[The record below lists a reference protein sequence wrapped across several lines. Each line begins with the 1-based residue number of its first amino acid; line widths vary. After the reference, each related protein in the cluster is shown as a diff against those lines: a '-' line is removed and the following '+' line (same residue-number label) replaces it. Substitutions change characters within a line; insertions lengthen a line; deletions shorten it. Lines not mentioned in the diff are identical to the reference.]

1 MWGLP
6 LRSTLIAAHDERE
19 SDLGQESSRGHAD
32 RRVAAW
38 LFVLVTA
45 FFLLVQEG
53 AITGYD
59 GRTMYGVTESM
70 IERGSFAVDPELNTL
85 PGRGGLEY
93 SRYGLGLSLVAAVP
107 YLAARPVVAVVE
119 EPGLLLEA
127 AAASTMPVVTGALAV
142 ALYLLGRRLGARIP
156 AATLVAVGA
165 VAGTFALPYGKEF
178 FAEPLAALAL
188 VFTVE
193 RLLARRPA
201 WAGLALGIA
210 VLTRPQNLLFVPVAA
225 AVAWR
230 TQGPRAVLR
239 LGLGL
244 LPGVGLTF
252 AYNWFRFG
260 DALKLGYED
269 VGLTTPFVEGA
280 AGLLVDPL
288 KSVVLFAPI
297 VLLLPAAAV
306 RSWRNDRPA
315 TILITAYVA
324 ITFVLTATWFAW
336 HGGWSWGPRL
346 LLPAVVLAVVLIGPW
361 MTTVRRRRL
370 VVLLFAAGFLISV
383 PALVVPTQT
392 QQLESASVPPET
404 HFLDT
409 QPLASPSIV
418 RQLELVAPVA
428 RYSIEHRYDGE
439 DDGLNYLRYLSL
451 WQFGI
456 MRELGRAGLAVSLVG
471 SAALLVAVVAAGRRL
486 LAAVQAAGSGADAVL
501 RSTDGEPDSTG
512 TENLEAMESAHK
524 YQRFLVDTVR
534 READAE
540 RPVLDFGA
548 GTGLHARALRAYGLD
563 ITCVEPHPALRGQ
576 LNLDGITTVAS
587 LEQCEAERFG
597 TVYSLNVLEH
607 IEDDAAILREIR
619 DRLRPGGRL
628 VLYVPAFNLLFTEM
642 DRRVGHVR
650 RYRRQELEELVCS
663 TGFRVLRSEYVDS
676 GGFAAALAY
685 RLAGGDGSI
694 SRRSVM
700 VYDRLVFPVSRALDR
715 LTRRYF
721 GKNVLL
727 VACRD

>member
-1 MWGLP
+1 
-6 LRSTLIAAHDERE
+6 LRSTLIAAHGERD
-19 SDLGQESSRGHAD
+19 SDLGPEFSRDHRAD

-107 YLAARPVVAVVE
+107 YLAIRPVVAVVE

-127 AAASTMPVVTGALAV
+127 AAASTMAVVSGALAV

-244 LPGVGLTF
+244 LPGLGLTF

-260 DALKLGYED
+260 DPLKLGYED

-297 VLLLPAAAV
+297 VLLLPAAV
-306 RSWRNDRPA
+306 LRSWRNDRPA

-361 MTTVRRRRL
+361 MTTVRRKRL
-370 VVLLFAAGFLISV
+370 VVLLFGAGFLISL

-392 QQLESASVPPET
+392 QQLETAPVPPET

-409 QPLASPSIV
+409 QPLASPSIA
-418 RQLELVAPVA
+418 RQLELVVPVA
-428 RYSIEHRYDGE
+428 RYSIEHRYDGQ

-451 WQFGI
+451 WQFGA
-456 MRELGRAGLAVSLVG
+456 MRELGRVGLAVGLVG
-471 SAALLVAVVAAGRRL
+471 TATLLVAVAAAGRRL
-486 LAAVQAAGSGADAVL
+486 LAAVHADGSGADFVP
-501 RSTDGEPDSTG
+501 RPTDGEPDSTG
-512 TENLEAMESAHK
+512 TENLEAMETAHN
-524 YQRFLVDTVR
+524 YQRFLVDSVR
-534 READAE
+534 READPGQ
-540 RPVLDFGA
+540 PVLDFGA
-548 GTGLHARALRAYGLD
+548 GTGFHARALRAHGFD
-563 ITCVEPHPALRGQ
+563 VTCVEPHPTLRAQ
-576 LNLDGITTVAS
+576 MNRDGITAVAS
-587 LEQCEAERFG
+587 LEDCERQTFG

-607 IEDDAAILREIR
+607 IEDDAAVLREIR
-619 DRLRPGGRL
+619 ETLRPHGRL
-628 VLYVPAFNLLFTEM
+628 VLYVPAFNLLFSEM
-642 DRRVGHVR
+642 DRRVGHFR
-650 RYRRQELEELVCS
+650 RYRRRPVEQLARS
-663 TGFRVLRSEYVDS
+663 AGFRVLRSEYVDS
-676 GGFAAALAY
+676 AGFAASVVY
-685 RLAGGDGSI
+685 RLARRDGAI
-694 SRRSVM
+694 SRRSVAI
-700 VYDRLVFPVSRALDR
+700 YDRLVFPVSRAVDR
-715 LTRRYF
+715 VTHWFF

-727 VACRD
+727 VTCRD